1 MDVII
6 KIEDL
11 NGYYHAQDAVVKQ
24 GDVLKITNDV
34 PAITFTVSIGNRDQ
48 LISGASLLNPSV
60 APGATVTIG
69 TVSGNTYLEREYGIY
84 PIGASAVPGIDAPP
98 RIIRVA

>member
-6 KIEDL
+6 KIEAL

-24 GDVLKITNDV
+24 GDVLKITNEV
-34 PAITFTVSIGNRDQ
+34 PNISFTVTIGNKDN
-48 LISGASLLNPSV
+48 LLSGGSLLNPTV
-60 APGATVTIG
+60 APSTTVTIG
-69 TVSGNTYLEREYGIY
+69 TVAGTTYLEKEYGIY
-84 PIGASAVPGIDAPP
+84 PTSASVVPGIDAPP